1 MLPLK
6 QLCGVTVLVL
16 VPLAPCVML
25 RLLGDAER
33 VKLLLEFTVRETVVV
48 FVKLPDE
55 PVTRTVT
62 VPVVAAPVADRVKRL
77 LVVAGFV
84 PKMALTPLGRPDT
97 VKFTLPLNPF
107 RGLIVMV
114 VEPAA
119 PWTSV
124 KLVGDAERVKLGC
137 CEDEGQLLIKLALIV
152 PMPVAK
158 SQPVV
163 VP

>member
-1 MLPLK
+1 
-6 QLCGVTVLVL
+6 
-16 VPLAPCVML
+16 
-25 RLLGDAER
+25 
-33 VKLLLEFTVRETVVV
+33 VRETVVV

-55 PVTRTVT
+55 PVTVTVT
-62 VPVVAAPVADRVKRL
+62 VPIVAVPVADRVKRL
-77 LVVAGFV
+77 VVVAGFV
-84 PKMALTPLGRPDT
+84 SKMALTPFGRPDT

-114 VEPAA
+114 LAPAA
-119 PWTSV
+119 PWRKV

-137 CEDEGQLLIKLALIV
+137 GVEPGQLFTKLAALTV
-152 PMPVAK
+152 PIPVAK